1 MGKKKR
7 KPQKVKSISVSKLL
21 LDAFNEH
28 PNRIFNYRQLA
39 TRISLNTKKGKSMVE
54 KALVKLTAEGKINEV
69 DFGKFKLNYKVELME
84 GVIDFSQKGAG
95 YVKIAGVDKDVFI
108 PAKATGKALQGD
120 RVAIRASPDQR
131 KGWKG
136 EVIEVLE
143 RYKTEYVGR
152 LQVNPKFAFFVSSD
166 NKIHVDFFVPLSK
179 TLGAKN
185 GQKVVVHLKDWPDNA
200 TSPFAEVTK
209 VLGDMNDQDAEAFTI
224 LSETGF
230 PLDFPES
237 VKQEAENIPTQISEE
252 EIKKRRDFRKTLTFT
267 IDPVD
272 AKDFDDAI
280 SFKEMENGNYE
291 IGVHIADVTHYVVP
305 GKALEKEAKDRATS
319 VYLVDRVIPMLPEK
333 LSNQVCSLRPNEDK
347 LTFSCV
353 FEISQTGELV
363 HHSVGRT
370 IIHSDRRFAYEDVQ
384 TILEDGKG
392 ELYKELST
400 LNSIAKEFRKKRMQS
415 GSIAFDKIEVRF
427 ELDEQKK
434 PVGVYFK
441 EQKDAHKLIEEFM
454 LLANRTVAEM
464 VGDPKKNNLKA
475 KPFVYRIH
483 DTPNP
488 DKLATFGE
496 FIRKFGYNYKFSSG
510 NVAENLNTL
519 LAEVQGKREE
529 NTIENLA
536 IRTMAKAIYSPEN
549 IGHYG
554 LNFKYYTHFTS
565 PIRRYPD
572 MMVHR
577 LLADYADGLK
587 GPKEEDLEFW
597 CKHSSEQEQKATTA
611 ERESTKFFQA
621 LYMKDREGEEF
632 DGFVSGISEWGIYV
646 ELETTKV
653 EGMLR
658 LRDLV
663 GDYYYFDD
671 KNIRAVGHNTGVQIN
686 LGDKLRIKVKSVDME
701 RRRLDFALMEV
712 LESEA

>member
-1 MGKKKR
+1 M
-7 KPQKVKSISVSKLL
+7 
-21 LDAFNEH
+21 
-28 PNRIFNYRQLA
+28 
-39 TRISLNTKKGKSMVE
+39 
-54 KALVKLTAEGKINEV
+54 
-69 DFGKFKLNYKVELME
+69 
-84 GVIDFSQKGAG
+84 
-95 YVKIAGVDKDVFI
+95 
-108 PAKATGKALQGD
+108 
-120 RVAIRASPDQR
+120 
-131 KGWKG
+131 
-136 EVIEVLE
+136 
-143 RYKTEYVGR
+143 
-152 LQVNPKFAFFVSSD
+152 
-166 NKIHVDFFVPLSK
+166 
-179 TLGAKN
+179 
-185 GQKVVVHLKDWPDNA
+185 VVHLKDWPDNA

-280 SFKEMENGNYE
+280 SFKELENGNYE

-305 GKALEKEAKDRATS
+305 GTALEKEAKDRATS

-353 FEISQTGELV
+353 FEISPTAELV

-384 TILEDGKG
+384 TILEEGKG

-464 VGDPKKNNLKA
+464 VGDPKKNNLKP

-587 GPKEEDLEFW
+587 APKEEDLEFW

-646 ELETTKV
+646 ELESTKV